1 MKRDVK
7 WADWKMTNTEKTLK
21 MFCNAHSKYLVSGID
36 VCIIIASEPEDKM
49 PVHIIPDEGESVR
62 P

>member
-21 MFCNAHSKYLVSGID
+21 MFCNAHSKYLVPGIEEENIND
-36 VCIIIASEPEDKM
+36 SEPEYNM